1 MAVNSFSQSASS
13 WMFEGALNM
22 PRVRN
27 INNARVLHM
36 SGYQDSEYTSRPEY
50 TRALIMP
57 LVPNMPGF

>member
-27 INNARVLHM
+27 MHNARVLHM
-36 SGYQDSEYTSRPEY
+36 PGYHDSEYTSRSEY
-50 TRALIMP
+50 TSALIMA
-57 LVPNMPGF
+57 LVLNMPGF